1 MKIRDWPEDERPR
14 EKLMARGPASLSDAE
29 LLAICFRTGT
39 RGNSAVDMAR
49 HLLAAHGGLRGLLG
63 AEPAALQA
71 SPGLGPARCAE
82 LRAVLEIGRRF
93 LRQHLDQPEALR
105 DPADAAD
112 YLIARLR
119 GETQE
124 VFLCLFLDT
133 RHRVIAADELGR
145 GTIDGASVYPREVV
159 RRTLAHNAAALIFA
173 HNHPSGVCEPS
184 AADRRLTE
192 RLRDALALI
201 DVRVLDHL
209 IIGEGEPVSFARRGL
224 L

>member
-1 MKIRDWPEDERPR
+1 MKIRDWPAEERPR
-14 EKLMARGPASLSDAE
+14 EKLMAAGPASLSDAE

-39 RGNSAVDMAR
+39 RGHSAVDMAR
-49 HLLAAHGGLRGLLG
+49 ALLARHGGLRGLLG
-63 AEPAALQA
+63 ADPAELRA

-93 LRQHLDQPEALR
+93 LRERLAEPEALR
-105 DPADAAD
+105 DPGDAAD
-112 YLIARLR
+112 YLTARLR
-119 GETQE
+119 GEVQE

-133 RHRVIAADELGR
+133 RHRVIATEELGR

-159 RRTLAHNAAALIFA
+159 RRTLACNAAAVIFA

-192 RLRDALALI
+192 RLRAALALI